1 MRQYEAVEII
11 VKAIIEDGLAETV
24 YLKGSLARASEDEYS
39 NIDLYAIVEEENLSS
54 FRIKALNYLESYSS
68 ILHSRSFKNK
78 IVCVYEV
85 DLIVNLSFHTLTNLT
100 YEDKIVVIY
109 DPKKYLE
116 NYESLPAIYSPEEIG
131 SLVEEMLFT
140 ALEFRKAYL
149 RKDELYSFSLA
160 GELLKYLGII
170 IRTKYDEENARLG
183 FKNFEFEFDEEDI
196 FREILKL
203 YKLSSSLECVKMQL
217 VLLDGYINNMPILL
231 VEHINLDF
239 YAFVKRKIMSID

>member
-1 MRQYEAVEII
+1 M
-11 VKAIIEDGLAETV
+11 
-24 YLKGSLARASEDEYS
+24 
-39 NIDLYAIVEEENLSS
+39 
-54 FRIKALNYLESYSS
+54 
-68 ILHSRSFKNK
+68 
-78 IVCVYEV
+78 
-85 DLIVNLSFHTLTNLT
+85 
-100 YEDKIVVIY
+100 
-109 DPKKYLE
+109 
-116 NYESLPAIYSPEEIG
+116 PAIYSPEEIG

-203 YKLSSSLECVKMQL
+203 YKLSSSKNC
-217 VLLDGYINNMPILL
+217 
-231 VEHINLDF
+231 
-239 YAFVKRKIMSID
+239 